1 MNVTFTL
8 LQGTGDGQEMR
19 LDIYNP
25 AHGVGGAHKEPKKT
39 AFRIKRNQASG
50 DTLDDRKFA
59 DGSAPVSSGSGTE
72 TLVLMTKQEARAV
85 ASALMGAAS
94 EL

>member
-8 LQGTGDGQEMR
+8 LQGTGNGQEMR

-25 AHGVGGAHKEPKKT
+25 AHGVGATHEVAKKT
-39 AFRIKRNQASG
+39 AVRIVQPAAD
-50 DTLDDRKFA
+50 DTSSDRKL
-59 DGSAPVSSGSGTE
+59 TE
-72 TLVLMTKQEARAV
+72 TMVLMTKQEARAV

>member
-1 MNVTFTL
+1 MNVNFTL

-39 AFRIKRNQASG
+39 AVRLAWGVQLQPS
-50 DTLDDRKFA
+50 A
-59 DGSAPVSSGSGTE
+59 DSTSAERQFTE
-72 TLVLMTKQEARAV
+72 AMVLMTKQEARAV
-85 ASALMGAAS
+85 ASALMGTAS